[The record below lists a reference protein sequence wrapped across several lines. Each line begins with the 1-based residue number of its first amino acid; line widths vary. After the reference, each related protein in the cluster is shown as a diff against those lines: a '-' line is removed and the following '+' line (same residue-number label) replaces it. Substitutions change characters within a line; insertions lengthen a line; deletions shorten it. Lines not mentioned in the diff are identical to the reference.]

1 MCRNSRQMV
10 SLRVFSLDL
19 ALLLEPTA
27 ESQVLFTC
35 VAPSFN
41 FLRGIITIFFHIIER
56 TYEEVDKN
64 YLGRNRKFPK
74 VSSVSVLLVNFHALR
89 VGIFFKRGRRTGGY
103 FCLLDS
109 VQTMKL
115 RKLFCAPFFL
125 DVDLANSS
133 APLFVMPIY
142 YFLW

>member
-1 MCRNSRQMV
+1 MV

-64 YLGRNRKFPK
+64 YIQAWNRKFPK
-74 VSSVSVLLVNFHALR
+74 VSSVSVLLVNFHAIR
-89 VGIFFKRGRRTGGY
+89 VGIFFQEGEEDRRV
-103 FCLLDS
+103 LLLAR
-109 VQTMKL
+109 L
-115 RKLFCAPFFL
+115 RSDNEIEETFLCPFF
-125 DVDLANSS
+125 S
-133 APLFVMPIY
+133 
-142 YFLW
+142 

>member
-74 VSSVSVLLVNFHALR
+74 VSSVSVLLVNFHAIR
-89 VGIFFKRGRRTGGY
+89 VGIFFQEGEEDRRV
-103 FCLLDS
+103 LLLAR
-109 VQTMKL
+109 L
-115 RKLFCAPFFL
+115 RSDNEIEETFLCPFF
-125 DVDLANSS
+125 S
-133 APLFVMPIY
+133 
-142 YFLW
+142 